1 MKSFLFQMMKCS
13 LGSVLF
19 TAGIATAD
27 QVILYPVQSG
37 VVSDGSCCSPYAYA
51 NSSEDGLLI
60 TGCFNSTYG
69 CHFRKDYAVWRW
81 DMSGIPEDAKVT
93 GAVMRW
99 YHPSSTFSS
108 WTDIWIDATS
118 NVLSSSYVS
127 SMFSSHDQHF
137 NDVSYWSTSFSFNVN
152 LDAITAAREEGHLA
166 MKVGN
171 GEGADGVYYINS
183 GANRPRITVFY
194 QIPEK
199 PCPADLDGNGV
210 VDASDLGIFLAYWGP
225 KPINGDFNGDGV
237 ADSADLGILLAA
249 WGSCP

>member
-1 MKSFLFQMMKCS
+1 MQSHLIQMMKYS
-13 LGSVLF
+13 LGWILF
-19 TAGIATAD
+19 SAGIATAD

-99 YHPSSTFSS
+99 YHPHSTFSS
-108 WTDIWIDATS
+108 GTDIWIDATS
-118 NVLSSSYVS
+118 NVLSSSYVA
-127 SMFSSHDQHF
+127 SMFGNHDQYVD
-137 NDVSYWSTSFSFNVN
+137 DVSYWSTSFSFNVN

-183 GANRPRITVFY
+183 GSSRPRITVFY

-199 PCPADLDGNGV
+199 PCPADIDGNGV

-225 KPINGDFNGDGV
+225 KPTNGDFNGDGV
-237 ADSADLGILLAA
+237 ADAADLGILLAA

>member
-1 MKSFLFQMMKCS
+1 MKSSLFQMMKCS
-13 LGSVLF
+13 LGSILF
-19 TAGIATAD
+19 MAGIATAD

-99 YHPSSTFSS
+99 YHPSATFSS

-118 NVLSSSYVS
+118 NVLSSSYVA
-127 SMFSSHDQHF
+127 SMFGDHDQYLD
-137 NDVSYWSTSFSFNVN
+137 DVSYWSASFSFSVN
-152 LDAITAAREEGHLA
+152 IDVVADAVQEGHLA

-183 GANRPRITVFY
+183 GSSRPRITVFY
-194 QIPEK
+194 ELLEK
-199 PCPADLDGNGV
+199 PCPADLDGNGF
-210 VDASDLGIFLAYWGP
+210 VDPSDLGIFLAYWGHAP
-225 KPINGDFNGDGV
+225 LGDFNEDGIT
-237 ADSADLGILLAA
+237 DSSDLGILLSN
-249 WGSCP
+249 WGECP